1 MVKFCKQNFWK
12 AKNICEQCISEDYE
26 PEMSFEEFKALLK
39 RDRKSGLLERSG
51 FRVDLRKNIL
61 VDVFDEMGD

>member
-1 MVKFCKQNFWK
+1 MVKFSKESFWK
-12 AKNICEQCISEDYE
+12 AQNICEECISEDYE
-26 PEMSFEEFKALLK
+26 SEMSFEEFKALLK

-61 VDVFDEMGD
+61 VDVLDEMED

>member
-1 MVKFCKQNFWK
+1 MVKFSKESFWK
-12 AKNICEQCISEDYE
+12 AKEILEFCVSEDYE

-61 VDVFDEMGD
+61 VDVLDEMED